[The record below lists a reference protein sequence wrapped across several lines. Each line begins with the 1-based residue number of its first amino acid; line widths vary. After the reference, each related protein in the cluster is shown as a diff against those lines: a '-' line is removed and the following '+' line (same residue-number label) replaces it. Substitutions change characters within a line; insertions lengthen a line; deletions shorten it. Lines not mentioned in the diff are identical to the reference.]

1 MRKVVD
7 RKIKCMTLQLINV
20 YLLSIQVSFTNCLVG
35 DIGGSV
41 GLCLG
46 GSILTLFEIIN
57 LITGT
62 RRRREKHAKRKE
74 YCNNSS
80 SI

>member
-1 MRKVVD
+1 
-7 RKIKCMTLQLINV
+7 MTLQLNNV
-20 YLLSIQVSFTNCLVG
+20 YLSSIQNSFTNCFVG

-57 LITGT
+57 LITG
-62 RRRREKHAKRKE
+62 RGRKKLANRNE
-74 YCNNSS
+74 YRNNSS